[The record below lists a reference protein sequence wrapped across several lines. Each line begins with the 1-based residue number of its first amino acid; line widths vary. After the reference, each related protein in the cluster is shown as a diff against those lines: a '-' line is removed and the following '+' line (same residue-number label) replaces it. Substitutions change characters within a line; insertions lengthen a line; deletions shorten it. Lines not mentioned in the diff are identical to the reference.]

1 MDIFFGVIIGI
12 LVLTLVVTVHEFGHF
27 IVAKRNGVR
36 VLEFGIGFPPKAKTW
51 LHVPVKEVERYCKKF
66 KYLDARAE
74 KILARAR
81 KKIKKQKKNETKWM
95 FIPLPKDEWYEET
108 DEGTV
113 PKKQDYLIFS
123 INWLPIG
130 GFCQMDGETN
140 IDTRKGTFGAASF
153 WSKTKILFA
162 GVAMNWLLAFV
173 IFTILAWTGMPE
185 MFDNQYRVSGDSY
198 KISETVV
205 TVKQVVEDSPAD
217 KAGFLEGDTILSAT
231 DSDGESIE
239 INSVYTLTDFNEEN
253 AGEEVEYLVRRTVKS
268 QVQCIKAPCP
278 EVEAETEVELPA
290 TLNNSDAEYRLG
302 ISMGQSGQ
310 TLYRSTWSAP
320 IVGAVNTVQL
330 TGETYRGI
338 GKLIGDIFSGVTSQ
352 FSADETVRAEG
363 SAKIGAAGDSVS
375 GPVGIVGVLFP
386 AIAQTGLTNTLYLMA
401 IISISLACMNVLPIP
416 ALDGGRW
423 FLIALF
429 RLLKRPLTPE
439 TENKIVSR
447 AFAFLLIL
455 AGIVTILDVMK
466 IIG

>member
-1 MDIFFGVIIGI
+1 MDIFFGVIVGI

-51 LHVPVKEVERYCKKF
+51 LHIPAREAEKYCRKF
-66 KYLDARAE
+66 KFLDVKTRKIVARAE
-74 KILARAR
+74 KKLQ
-81 KKIKKQKKNETKWM
+81 KQKKGETKWI

-108 DEGTV
+108 DEGV
-113 PKKQDYLIFS
+113 APKKQDYLIFS
-123 INWLPIG
+123 LNWLPIG

-140 IDTRKGTFGAASF
+140 IDMRKGTFGAASF
-153 WSKTKILFA
+153 FSKTKILFA
-162 GVAMNWLLAFV
+162 GVAMNWLLAII
-173 IFTILAWTGMPE
+173 IFTVLALTGMPE
-185 MFDNQYRVSGDSY
+185 MFDNQYRVAGDSY
-198 KISETVV
+198 KISET
-205 TVKQVVEDSPAD
+205 TVMVKNVVEDSPA
-217 KAGFLEGDTILSAT
+217 KRAGFLEGDVIVSAT
-231 DSDGESIE
+231 DEDETVE
-239 INSVYTLTDFNEEN
+239 INSVYTLTDFNEKN
-253 AGEEVEYLVRRTVKS
+253 AGKEVKYVVDREEEQL
-268 QVQCIKAPCP
+268 
-278 EVEAETEVELPA
+278 ELL
-290 TLNNSDAEYRLG
+290 TMLNSSDAEYRLG
-302 ISMGQSGQ
+302 ISMGQEGQ

-320 IVGAVNTVQL
+320 IVGVVNTVQL

-338 GKLIGDIFSGVTSQ
+338 GKLIGDIFSGVVSQ
-352 FSADETVRAEG
+352 FSSDEAVRAEG
-363 SAKIGAAGDSVS
+363 GAKIGAAGDSVS

-423 FLIALF
+423 LLIAIF

-439 TENKIVSR
+439 VENKIVSR

-455 AGIVTILDVMK
+455 AGVITVLDVMK